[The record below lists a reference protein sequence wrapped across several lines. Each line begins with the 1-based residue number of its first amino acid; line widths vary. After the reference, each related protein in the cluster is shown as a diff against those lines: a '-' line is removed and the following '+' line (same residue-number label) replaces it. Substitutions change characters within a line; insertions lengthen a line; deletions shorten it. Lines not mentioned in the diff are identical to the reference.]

1 MSRRVQLG
9 WRWSP
14 RRASPACRSFSWSCL
29 AKQLRTH
36 FGLEVLELDLVAD
49 SCVGLCDILGVD
61 PGLRA
66 VGVGYL
72 RVRREQVLVDVLVEL
87 LRSRSPTL
95 MLLMLIR

>member
-1 MSRRVQLG
+1 
-9 WRWSP
+9 
-14 RRASPACRSFSWSCL
+14 
-29 AKQLRTH
+29 
-36 FGLEVLELDLVAD
+36 LDLVAD

-66 VGVGYL
+66 VGVGVGYL